1 MAQDGYIVVA
11 DITGYTAFLSQSELE
26 HAQDSLGSLLSLMLD
41 RTRPPLVVSR
51 LEGDAVISYASEGSF
66 LQGQTLVE
74 TIKSTYVAFRRAVE
88 RMVLNTTC
96 TCNACKNIPS
106 LDLKFFVHFGTFV
119 TQRLGSQTELV
130 GSDVNLIH
138 RLTKN
143 SITESTGLK
152 AYAAYTQAAVY
163 ALGIGE
169 MSEHMVR
176 HAESYEHLGEV
187 TTYIQDMQVVWD
199 RERASRR
206 TLVRPEEALF
216 TVELDFSL
224 EPALLWDYVTEPECR
239 AILAGSNSS
248 RVDNRSQ
255 GKIGSGSV
263 YYCAHGK
270 SLALQTVVD
279 WQAAGAIY
287 RREPSP
293 TGGGRAVHRPLTPIE
308 GGSRATC
315 AYKHVGGPFPVRRA
329 LDLAVQWTAR
339 GSVAR
344 GLHSLGD
351 RVMEDIAAGRVVQPE
366 PVELPSERVKEAAAE
381 SLAERG

>member
-1 MAQDGYIVVA
+1 MTQDGYIVIA

-26 HAQDSLGSLLSLMLD
+26 HAQDSLGSLLSLMLE

-74 TIKSTYVAFRRAVE
+74 TIESTYVAFRRAVE

-143 SITESTGLK
+143 TITESTGLK
-152 AYAAYTQAAVY
+152 AYAVYTQAAVD

-176 HAESYEHLGEV
+176 HAESYEHLGKV
-187 TTYIQDMQVVWD
+187 TAYVQDMQLVWE
-199 RERASRR
+199 RERARRR
-206 TLVRPEEALF
+206 TFVRPEEALF
-216 TVELDFSL
+216 TVEQDFSL

-239 AILAGSNSS
+239 AILAGSHSA
-248 RVDNRSQ
+248 RVDNRSR

-263 YYCAHGK
+263 YYCTHGK
-270 SLALQTVVD
+270 SVTLQTVVD
-279 WQAAGAIY
+279 WQPLEQYTVESQVLLGVAAL
-287 RREPSP
+287 S
-293 TGGGRAVHRPLTPIE
+293 TVHLTPIE

-315 AYKHVGGPFPVRRA
+315 AYQHVGGPFLVRRA
-329 LDLAVQWTAR
+329 LDLGAPWVAR
-339 GSVAR
+339 GSMAR
-344 GLHSLGD
+344 GLESLHD
-351 RVMEDIAAGRVVQPE
+351 RVMEDTAAGRVVQAE
-366 PVELPSERVKEAAAE
+366 PADLPSERVKEAAAE

>member
-1 MAQDGYIVVA
+1 MAQDGYIVIA

-74 TIKSTYVAFRRAVE
+74 TIESTYVAFRRAVE

-176 HAESYEHLGEV
+176 HAESYEHLGEA

-279 WQAAGAIY
+279 WQPLEQYTVESQVLLGVAAL
-287 RREPSP
+287 S
-293 TGGGRAVHRPLTPIE
+293 TVHLTPIE